1 MPRFLR
7 LTGKIL
13 LITLVAVAVLASG
26 LYVWLRSS
34 LPQTSGSLSLSG
46 LSAAATIDRDAH
58 GLVHIRAGSA
68 NDAYFA
74 LGFVHAQDR
83 LWQMEATRLFGRGRL
98 AEVTGERFVAQ
109 DRLMRTLGIGRAAD
123 ASYAALSPE
132 ARGAVDAYARGVNAF
147 LAAHRGALPPEFA
160 LLFHRPEP
168 WQPSD
173 SLIWGRLMALALSGN
188 WRRQLTRARMAK
200 ILSPDQVRQL
210 YPPYPDD
217 APVTVDG
224 DPRAQAPLPEM
235 PVMGPEF
242 PFALMTPVL
251 PPAPAADTA
260 SNSWVVTGART
271 RSGAPLLANDPHL
284 GLRAPNLW
292 YLARIEAPG
301 LSLSGA
307 TAPGVPF
314 HVLGHNGAIAWGMT
328 TTGADTQDLVVE
340 RVAANDP
347 TRYVTPDGTATF
359 VSREEVVRVRGGKDM
374 RFIVRETRNGPVVSD
389 LSDDASQIAGSGAV
403 LTLRSPVL
411 ANDDATGNALWRI
424 NRARNWQD
432 FTDALAQFHAPVQNI
447 FYADTAGQIGFSVA
461 GRIPLR
467 GTRDSRLPADGTRAD
482 HDWAG
487 FIPAGELPR
496 SFDPSRGIL
505 ANANNR
511 VARPPYPHAIAR
523 DWEEPWRA
531 IRLEELAST
540 PGPHDAARANTILM
554 DDLSTAARTLV
565 PVYLRLTPR
574 TDENAALLDLVGRW
588 DFRASRDSAATLIYT
603 SWTAHLSARL
613 FADELAELNG
623 EFSRIR
629 PLLLLRALIADP
641 AWCDDI
647 TTKGVSETCSQMLA
661 AALGDARAELTR
673 DWGPDPAKWRWG
685 AAHKTHMRNTA
696 LDWLPLVGPL
706 TRIEV
711 ETGGD
716 DSTLNR
722 GTNRNRT
729 RRGGYPHVHGAT
741 LRAIY
746 DMARPDEA
754 LFSVPGGQSG
764 NPLSP
769 HYRDLTLPWRDGA
782 YVTLPALPG
791 TGARRLTLSPR
802 S

>member
-1 MPRFLR
+1 MPSPLR

-13 LITLVAVAVLASG
+13 LIALLVVAVAAGG
-26 LYVWLRSS
+26 LYLWLRSS
-34 LPQTSGSLSLSG
+34 LPQTSGTIPLSG
-46 LSAAATIDRDAH
+46 LSSGATIDRDAR
-58 GLVHIRAGSA
+58 GLVQIRAASA
-68 NDAYFA
+68 EDAYFA

-83 LWQMEATRLFGRGRL
+83 LWQMESTRLFGRGRL
-98 AEVTGERFVAQ
+98 AEVAGERFVAQ

-123 ASYAALSPE
+123 ASYAALSPA
-132 ARGAVDAYARGVNAF
+132 ARDAVDAYARGVNAF
-147 LAAHRGALPPEFA
+147 LDHHQGALPPEFA

-168 WQPSD
+168 WRPSD

-200 ILSPDQVRQL
+200 ILSPDRVRQL

-217 APVTVDG
+217 APVTVG
-224 DPRAQAPLPEM
+224 GSRRAQAPSPEM
-235 PVMGPEF
+235 PAMAPDF
-242 PFALMTPVL
+242 PFALLMPVL

-260 SNSWVVTGART
+260 SNSWVVSGART

-284 GLRAPNLW
+284 ALRAPNLW

-301 LSLSGA
+301 LSLSGV

-328 TTGADTQDLVVE
+328 TTGADTQDLVIE
-340 RVAANDP
+340 RIVPGDS
-347 TRYVTPDGTATF
+347 TRYVTPDGTAAFMT
-359 VSREEVVRVRGGKDM
+359 REEVIRVRGGKDL

-389 LSDDASQIAGSGAV
+389 LSDDAAQIAGSGAV
-403 LTLRSPVL
+403 LSLRSPVF
-411 ANDDATGNALWRI
+411 ASDDATGNALWRI

-432 FTDALAQFHAPVQNI
+432 FTDALTQFHAPVQNI
-447 FYADTAGQIGFSVA
+447 FYADAAGHIGFSVA

-467 GTRDSRLPADGTRAD
+467 GARDSRLPANGTRAD
-482 HDWAG
+482 HDWTG

-496 SFDPSRGIL
+496 SFDPSRGL
-505 ANANNR
+505 LTNANNK
-511 VARPPYPHAIAR
+511 VTGPLYPHVIAR

-540 PGPHDAARANTILM
+540 AAPHDPDRARAIQI

-574 TDENAALLDLVGRW
+574 TDGNAPLLDLLSNW
-588 DFRASRDSAATLIYT
+588 DFRAGRDSAAALVYT
-603 SWTAHLSARL
+603 SWTAHLAARL
-613 FADELAELNG
+613 FSDELAELNG

-629 PLLLLRALIADP
+629 PLLLLRTLTADT
-641 AWCDDI
+641 AWCDDV
-647 TTKGVSETCSQMLA
+647 TTKDVAETCSQVLA
-661 AALGDARAELTR
+661 TALGDARAELTS

-696 LDWLPLVGPL
+696 LDWLPLAGPL

-711 ETGGD
+711 ETDGD

-722 GTNRNRT
+722 GTSRNRA

-754 LFSVPGGQSG
+754 LFSMPGGQSG

-769 HYRDLTLPWRDGA
+769 HYRDLTLPWRDGI
-782 YVTLPALPG
+782 YVKMPAAAQS
-791 TGARRLTLSPR
+791 GARRLTLAPR